1 MADMPT
7 TRGRSTRLE
16 GRTWCFAVVAA
27 TVLVGW
33 GMSLRADDPRSPE
46 TPDLEQL
53 RATVYELSSAPYE
66 GRGTAL
72 GKRKTRAYLI
82 ERFRTLGLKP
92 LFGDAAYE
100 QEIPGPR
107 DWDAPPDSPRPLYG
121 HNVGAWLP
129 VAELDG
135 KKRLEKEP
143 PDEVV
148 IVSAH
153 FDHLGIIGGRLH
165 PGADDNASGVAM
177 LLETARLLAARRP
190 VIGNGPRVAGIA
202 FVAFDLEEYALWG
215 SRWFAAH
222 PPWPLERVRLFMTA
236 DMVGRSLGDLPLATI
251 FVLGTEHGTGL
262 PERIRASARLA
273 STGDRPLEVAL
284 LGTDI
289 AGTRGDYGPFRD
301 AEVPFLFFS
310 SGEHPDYHT
319 PRDTAERVDFDK
331 VAAVTRVFADVAW
344 QVALDDKRPVWR
356 EAEPLGHDEARTI
369 RRIAVLLLERDD
381 VAKREGRSGLGDARR
396 TVVTGV
402 RNECDRLLTL
412 PKIGPDDRVWLARG
426 AKLLLA
432 MVF

>member
-1 MADMPT
+1 
-7 TRGRSTRLE
+7 
-16 GRTWCFAVVAA
+16 
-27 TVLVGW
+27 
-33 GMSLRADDPRSPE
+33 
-46 TPDLEQL
+46 
-53 RATVYELSSAPYE
+53 
-66 GRGTAL
+66 
-72 GKRKTRAYLI
+72 
-82 ERFRTLGLKP
+82 
-92 LFGDAAYE
+92 
-100 QEIPGPR
+100 
-107 DWDAPPDSPRPLYG
+107 
-121 HNVGAWLP
+121 
-129 VAELDG
+129 
-135 KKRLEKEP
+135 
-143 PDEVV
+143 
-148 IVSAH
+148 
-153 FDHLGIIGGRLH
+153 
-165 PGADDNASGVAM
+165 
-177 LLETARLLAARRP
+177 
-190 VIGNGPRVAGIA
+190 
-202 FVAFDLEEYALWG
+202 
-215 SRWFAAH
+215 
-222 PPWPLERVRLFMTA
+222 
-236 DMVGRSLGDLPLATI
+236 
-251 FVLGTEHGTGL
+251 VLGTEHGTGL